1 MLSKEVRL
9 NAVLTEK
16 RRGHGIEH
24 WQNENK
30 FRYDPLWHKMIPI
43 RNIDL
48 KRLKSSSQ
56 GQLGYWL
63 IFSNT
68 EGFQTDR
75 LMFFIADGRR
85 SRRQKILMADPELLV
100 LGQKVDLTFRQIN
113 LVEKSFVLDQIQP
126 LQDYD
131 WTNNGRFSVALKQ
144 HSTAQLYFWSQL
156 DLRVSELL
164 NLSNQLTMKVTNDTR
179 AMVKNTVTHDNSRVM
194 AFLSVSQEH
203 RHHMRLTDF
212 RWINRFHTKKAAQHE
227 IHLIKEA
234 RSQLIKRN
242 QTTLSLTVD
251 TEGLFRNFDSSII
264 PTSITKLPP
273 SDYELVTVD
282 LSQLRLMSNQ
292 RLQQLDDIYAMPG
305 ILQPTHRLA
314 YVETSPDYQYSLVD
328 LDNTKYGLEQ
338 VTDQYGL
345 EGLLDLIRDGRPTI
359 VNHVRPLLKSVEN
372 L

>member
-1 MLSKEVRL
+1 MLGKEIRL

-16 RRGHGIEH
+16 WRGHGIEH
-24 WQNENK
+24 WHSENK
-30 FRYDPLWHKMIPI
+30 FRYDPLWRKMLPI

-48 KRLKSSSQ
+48 KQLQSSPQS
-56 GQLGYWL
+56 QLGYWL

-113 LVEKSFVLDQIQP
+113 LVEKSFVLDQIRP
-126 LQDYD
+126 LQNYD
-131 WTNNGRFSVALKQ
+131 WTNTGRFTVALKQ
-144 HSTAQLYFWSQL
+144 RSTAQLYFWSQL
-156 DLRVSELL
+156 DLRVFELL
-164 NLSNQLTMKVTNDTR
+164 NLSDQLTMKVTNDTS
-179 AMVKNTVTHDNSRVM
+179 AMVKNMVTYENSRMM
-194 AFLSVSQEH
+194 AFLSVSREH
-203 RHHMRLTDF
+203 RQHIRLTDL

-242 QTTLSLTVD
+242 QTTLSLDVD
-251 TEGLFRNFDSSII
+251 IKGLFQNFDSSIVPI
-264 PTSITKLPP
+264 STTKLPLP
-273 SDYELVTVD
+273 DYELVTVD
-282 LSQLRLMSNQ
+282 LSHLHLMPNQ
-292 RLQQLDDIYAMPG
+292 YQQQLDDVYTMPG

-314 YVETSPDYQYSLVD
+314 YVETLQGYQYSLID
-328 LDNTKYGLEQ
+328 LDNTEYALEK

-345 EGLLDLIRDGRPTI
+345 EGLLDLIRSGRPSE
-359 VNHVRPLLKSVEN
+359 VSHVRPLLKSVES